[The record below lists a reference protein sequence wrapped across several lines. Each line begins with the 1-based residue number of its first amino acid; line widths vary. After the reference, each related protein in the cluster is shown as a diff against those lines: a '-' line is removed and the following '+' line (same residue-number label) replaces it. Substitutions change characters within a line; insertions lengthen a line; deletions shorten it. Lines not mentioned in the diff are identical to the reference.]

1 MNEDITISIQGEPF
15 EYSLRGSKKKLVEV
29 LLDSSFSDP
38 QIDLLLAFVTFF
50 NATKTQGD

>member
-1 MNEDITISIQGEPF
+1 MKKEITISIQGEPF
-15 EYSLRGSKKKLVEV
+15 DYLLSGSKKELVEV
-29 LLDSSFSDP
+29 LLDSSLSDP

>member
-1 MNEDITISIQGEPF
+1 MKKEITISIQGEHF
-15 EYSLRGSKKKLVEV
+15 DYLLSGSKKELVEV
-29 LLDSSFSDP
+29 LLDSSLSDP